1 MIVVHELTLM
11 RRSDFILMAP
21 RFIVVFSLLLTI
33 SVAVTGQNPPVTE
46 PDFIPERWKE
56 FVAPEGTFRVLMPG
70 VPTEASQSVD
80 ARTSTTVQV
89 YGLMTKAAE
98 YSVGYT
104 DFPRD
109 IEHMQAS
116 KLTLDGIRD
125 RVLAN
130 ENAKLLSEQDISMA
144 GHPGRALTME
154 VSDGIFRDICLVVGN
169 RLYTAS
175 VFTPRVNATSQ
186 TDRELTLKSQETL
199 AKRFLDSFKLLI
211 K

>member
-1 MIVVHELTLM
+1 MALRFMFLF
-11 RRSDFILMAP
+11 SLILM
-21 RFIVVFSLLLTI
+21 II
-33 SVAVTGQNPPVTE
+33 GVATAQNPPARE

-56 FVAPEGTFRVLMPG
+56 FVAPDGTFRVLMPG

-80 ARTSTTVQV
+80 ARTSITVQV
-89 YGLMTKAAE
+89 YGLMTKTAE

-104 DFPRD
+104 DFAKD
-109 IEHMQAS
+109 LEHMQSS
-116 KLTLDGIRD
+116 KLTLDGLRD

-144 GHPGRALTME
+144 GHPGRTLTME
-154 VSDGIFRDICLVVGN
+154 VSDGIFRDVCFVVGN

-175 VFTPRVNATSQ
+175 IFTPTVNLASQ
-186 TDRELTLKSQETL
+186 TDPEGIRKSQETV
-199 AKRFLDSFKLLI
+199 ARRFLDSFKLLI